1 MSSYFEE
8 RAPCCGTHFW
18 ILLSMCS
25 AFVLFAA
32 ITSGLSLGLL
42 SFSQVDLEVLVKA
55 GQPKIQK
62 NAAKIMSIVKNEHL
76 LLCTLLIAKSMALEG
91 VSVFLEKMFPEWLSV
106 LIAATILGL
115 TAEIIPQ
122 ALCSQYG
129 LSVGAAMSPFVR
141 VLMMV
146 FFPIAYPLSK
156 LLDWLFGKGHTAL
169 LGRAELKTLVH
180 LHAIEAG
187 KGGELSLHE
196 TRIIAGALD
205 LTQKTAKDAMTPI
218 SETFSLDI
226 NSKLDMH
233 TMGLIMS
240 IGHSRIPVYSGKQ
253 TNIVGIIL
261 VKNLIFCH
269 HEDEMPIKF
278 MTIRRVPRVGEDWPL
293 YDILN
298 QFKKGQS
305 HMAVVLKCGGNIRTA
320 ATGTEG
326 NTPVLILHKRFTFKI
341 NTINV
346 VAVDFVG
353 HCPSF
358 EPGDHF
364 RISTDASNW
373 HSQETE
379 YYSATLK
386 SVMHREGDSD
396 LLQRRSEQPDASSS
410 FENLESLSTEDEE
423 VIGIITLEDVME
435 ELLQED
441 ILDETDQYV
450 DVHQNIR
457 IKLEHAR
464 RVSSGSSRRASST
477 RQQRRSSDA
486 SRVFTYVSS
495 VSP

>member
-8 RAPCCGTHFW
+8 RAPCCGSHFW
-18 ILLSMCS
+18 ILLSMCWAS
-25 AFVLFAA
+25 VLFAA
-32 ITSGLSLGLL
+32 ITSGLALGLL
-42 SFSQVDLEVLVKA
+42 SFSQVDLEVFVKA

-62 NAAKIMSIVKNEHL
+62 NAAKIMSIAKNEHL
-76 LLCTLLIAKSMALEG
+76 LLCTLLIAKSMALE
-91 VSVFLEKMFPEWLSV
+91 
-106 LIAATILGL
+106 
-115 TAEIIPQ
+115 IIPL
-122 ALCSQYG
+122 ALCSRYG
-129 LSVGAAMSPFVR
+129 LSVGATLSPFVR

-156 LLDWLFGKGHTAL
+156 LLDWIFGKGHTAL

-180 LHAIEAG
+180 LHANEAG

-196 TRIIAGALD
+196 TTIIAGALD

-240 IGHSRIPVYSGKQ
+240 KGHSRIPVYSGKQ

-269 HEDEMPIKF
+269 PEDETPIKY

-298 QFKKGQS
+298 QFKNGQS
-305 HMAVVLKCGGNIRTA
+305 HMAVVLKCGENIRTV
-320 ATGTEG
+320 ATHTESK
-326 NTPVLILHKRFTFKI
+326 TP
-341 NTINV
+341 
-346 VAVDFVG
+346 G
-353 HCPSF
+353 HCSSV
-358 EPGDHF
+358 ELGDYI

-386 SVMHREGDSD
+386 SIMHREGDSD

-410 FENLESLSTEDEE
+410 FENLESLPTADEE

-450 DVHQNIR
+450 DVHQ
-457 IKLEHAR
+457 K
-464 RVSSGSSRRASST
+464 
-477 RQQRRSSDA
+477 
-486 SRVFTYVSS
+486 
-495 VSP
+495 

>member
-1 MSSYFEE
+1 M
-8 RAPCCGTHFW
+8 
-18 ILLSMCS
+18 
-25 AFVLFAA
+25 
-32 ITSGLSLGLL
+32 
-42 SFSQVDLEVLVKA
+42 Q
-55 GQPKIQK
+55 
-62 NAAKIMSIVKNEHL
+62 
-76 LLCTLLIAKSMALEG
+76 G

-326 NTPVLILHKRFTFKI
+326 
-341 NTINV
+341 
-346 VAVDFVG
+346 

-410 FENLESLSTEDEE
+410 FENLESLSTEVEE

>member
-18 ILLSMCS
+18 ILLTMCW

-32 ITSGLSLGLL
+32 ITSGLALGLL

-55 GQPKIQK
+55 GKPQIQK
-62 NAAKIMSIVKNEHL
+62 NAAKIIAIVKNEHL
-76 LLCTLLIAKSMALEG
+76 LLCTLLMAKSMALEG
-91 VSVFLEKMFPEWLSV
+91 VSVFMEKMFPEWLAV
-106 LIAATILGL
+106 LISGSLLAIS
-115 TAEIIPQ
+115 AEIIPQ
-122 ALCSQYG
+122 ALSSRYG
-129 LSVGAAMSPFVR
+129 LSVGATLSPFVR
-141 VLMMV
+141 VLMLV

-156 LLDWLFGKGHTAL
+156 LLDRLFGKGHTAL

-180 LHAIEAG
+180 LHASEAG

-240 IGHSRIPVYSGKQ
+240 KGHSRIPVYSGKQ
-253 TNIVGIIL
+253 TNIIGIIL
-261 VKNLIFCH
+261 VKNLMFCSP
-269 HEDEMPIKF
+269 EDETPIKY

-305 HMAVVLKCGGNIRTA
+305 HMAVVLKCEENIRTA
-320 ATGTEG
+320 ATDAKVK
-326 NTPVLILHKRFTFKI
+326 TPGLCSSL
-341 NTINV
+341 
-346 VAVDFVG
+346 
-353 HCPSF
+353 
-358 EPGDHF
+358 EPGDYIC
-364 RISTDASNW
+364 ISTDESNS
-373 HSQETE
+373 HSKETE

-386 SVMHREGDSD
+386 SLMHREGDSD
-396 LLQRRSEQPDASSS
+396 LPQRRLEQPDASSS
-410 FENLESLSTEDEE
+410 FENLESIPTTAEE

-441 ILDETDQYV
+441 ILDETDHYV
-450 DVHQNIR
+450 DVHQNIK
-457 IKLEHAR
+457 IKLQHAR
-464 RVSSGSSRRASST
+464 RVSSGSSRRASSS
-477 RQQRRSSDA
+477 RQQRRSSDS
-486 SRVFTYVSS
+486 SRLCFLTPTYVSP

>member
-320 ATGTEG
+320 AT
-326 NTPVLILHKRFTFKI
+326 
-341 NTINV
+341 
-346 VAVDFVG
+346 AVDFVG

>member
-8 RAPCCGTHFW
+8 KAPCCGTHFW
-18 ILLSMCS
+18 ILLTMCW
-25 AFVLFAA
+25 ALVLFAA
-32 ITSGLSLGLL
+32 ITSGLALGLL

-55 GQPKIQK
+55 GQPQIQK

-91 VSVFLEKMFPEWLSV
+91 VSVFMEKMFPEWIAVS
-106 LIAATILGL
+106 IAATLLAI

-122 ALCSQYG
+122 ALCSRYG
-129 LSVGAAMSPFVR
+129 LSVGATMSPFVR
-141 VLMMV
+141 VLMLV
-146 FFPIAYPLSK
+146 FFPISFPLSK
-156 LLDWLFGKGHTAL
+156 LLDWLLGKGHTAL

-180 LHAIEAG
+180 LHANEAG

-196 TRIIAGALD
+196 TTIIAGALD

-218 SETFSLDI
+218 SETFSLEI
-226 NSKLDMH
+226 NSKLDMY

-240 IGHSRIPVYSGKQ
+240 KGHSRIPVYSGKQ

-261 VKNLIFCH
+261 VKNLIFCRP
-269 HEDEMPIKF
+269 EDEIPIKY

-305 HMAVVLKCGGNIRTA
+305 HMAVVLKCEENIIRTA
-320 ATGTEG
+320 ATDTEG
-326 NTPVLILHKRFTFKI
+326 KTAESKGVTVDLIGLFS
-341 NTINV
+341 
-346 VAVDFVG
+346 
-353 HCPSF
+353 SF
-358 EPGDHF
+358 ELGDYS

-386 SVMHREGDSD
+386 NAMMHREGDSD
-396 LLQRRSEQPDASSS
+396 PPQRRSEQPDASSS
-410 FENLESLSTEDEE
+410 FENLESLPTTDEE

-450 DVHQNIR
+450 DVHQNIK
-457 IKLEHAR
+457 IKLQHAR
-464 RVSSGSSRRASST
+464 RVSSGSSRRVSSS

-486 SRVFTYVSS
+486 SR
-495 VSP
+495 

>member
-8 RAPCCGTHFW
+8 RAPCCGSHFW
-18 ILLSMCS
+18 ILLSMCWAS
-25 AFVLFAA
+25 VLFAA
-32 ITSGLSLGLL
+32 ITSGLALGLL
-42 SFSQVDLEVLVKA
+42 SFSQVDLEVFVKA

-62 NAAKIMSIVKNEHL
+62 NAAKIMSIAKNEHL

-91 VSVFLEKMFPEWLSV
+91 VSVFMEKMFPEWLSV
-106 LIAATILGL
+106 LLAATILA
-115 TAEIIPQ
+115 TIAEIIPL
-122 ALCSQYG
+122 ALCSRYG
-129 LSVGAAMSPFVR
+129 LSVGATLSPFVR

-156 LLDWLFGKGHTAL
+156 LLDWIFGKGHTAL

-180 LHAIEAG
+180 LHANEAG

-196 TRIIAGALD
+196 TTIIAGALD

-240 IGHSRIPVYSGKQ
+240 KGHSRIPVYSGKQ
-253 TNIVGIIL
+253 TNVVGIIL

-269 HEDEMPIKF
+269 PEDETPIKY

-298 QFKKGQS
+298 QFKNGQS
-305 HMAVVLKCGGNIRTA
+305 HMAVVLKCGENIRTV
-320 ATGTEG
+320 ATHTESK
-326 NTPVLILHKRFTFKI
+326 TP
-341 NTINV
+341 
-346 VAVDFVG
+346 G
-353 HCPSF
+353 HCSSV
-358 EPGDHF
+358 ELGDYI

-386 SVMHREGDSD
+386 SIMHREGDSD

-410 FENLESLSTEDEE
+410 FENLESLPTADEE

-457 IKLEHAR
+457 IKLQHAR
-464 RVSSGSSRRASST
+464 RGSSGSSTRVSSS
-477 RQQRRSSDA
+477 RQKRRSSDA
-486 SRVFTYVSS
+486 SRVCFLTPTYVSP